1 MMAQAGTF
9 ESGDCLI
16 KVAESEQLDIHIESV
31 VKAQF
36 GDQIHAVIK
45 QVLNEHDI
53 QHINITC
60 HDKGA
65 LDYTIKARTLT
76 ALRRGGYLE

>member
-1 MMAQAGTF
+1 MTGQAGSF

-16 KVAESEQLDIHIESV
+16 TVTDSNSLDIVIESV

-36 GDQIHAVIK
+36 GDQIHDVISSLLSHYK
-45 QVLNEHDI
+45 LKNVTIHCQ
-53 QHINITC
+53 
-60 HDKGA
+60 DKGA

-76 ALRRGGYLE
+76 ALRRGGYIE